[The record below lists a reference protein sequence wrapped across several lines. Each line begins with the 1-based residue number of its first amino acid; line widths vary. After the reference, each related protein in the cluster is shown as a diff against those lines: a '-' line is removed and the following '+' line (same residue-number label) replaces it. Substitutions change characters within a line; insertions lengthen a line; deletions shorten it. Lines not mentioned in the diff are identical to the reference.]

1 MAGLG
6 RPASMAA
13 GRGSRVFAVG
23 FALASLPR
31 PAIALPGLFAE
42 RGSELAPASG
52 SLTLSLRGAYR
63 ADMASG
69 RELVAIIE
77 LDVPLDRFFAQPP
90 DTRRPDDEQ
99 AQESEPPPAEE
110 PRPKAPR
117 PKLVLRL
124 TPALAR
130 KAVRAALHAA
140 GDGESRA
147 RLASI
152 ASRARSSAALP
163 ELRLGA
169 VHSTDQSL
177 RLSPTQADPYRYTQ
191 SGGVDLAFE
200 ARLTWKLDR
209 LVFADQELGVERI
222 RSERAQ
228 ARARLAQQV
237 LRALFDWQRA
247 ELKRRDP
254 ELSPEE
260 QAEAAVSALEALVTL
275 DVLTGGWFSQH
286 VAPRPA
292 SESADAE
299 SDAD

>member
-1 MAGLG
+1 
-6 RPASMAA
+6 MAA
-13 GRGSRVFAVG
+13 GRGSRAFAVG

-31 PAIALPGLFAE
+31 PAIALPSPFTE

-52 SLTLSLRGAYR
+52 SLTLSVRGGYR
-63 ADMASG
+63 ADAASG
-69 RELVAIIE
+69 RELIALVE
-77 LDVPLDRFFAQPP
+77 LNLPLDRFFAQPP
-90 DTRRPDDEQ
+90 ETARQEEEQ
-99 AQESEPPPAEE
+99 TQQTEPPAAEG
-110 PRPKAPR
+110 PRPKAP
-117 PKLVLRL
+117 PQKPVVRL

-130 KAVRAALHAA
+130 SAVRAALRAS

-147 RLASI
+147 RLDSI

-169 VHSTDQSL
+169 MHSTDQSL

-222 RSERAQ
+222 RSERAT

-237 LRALFDWQRA
+237 LRALFEWQRA
-247 ELKRRDP
+247 ELKQRDP
-254 ELSPEE
+254 ELTPEE

-292 SESADAE
+292 SESDEPRAE
-299 SDAD
+299 

>member
-1 MAGLG
+1 
-6 RPASMAA
+6 MAA
-13 GRGSRVFAVG
+13 GRGSRAFAVG

-31 PAIALPGLFAE
+31 PAIALPSPFAE

-52 SLTLSLRGAYR
+52 SLTLSLRGGYR
-63 ADMASG
+63 ADAASG
-69 RELVAIIE
+69 RELVALVE
-77 LDVPLDRFFAQPP
+77 LNIPLDRFFAQPP
-90 DTRRPDDEQ
+90 DATRPDDEQ
-99 AQESEPPPAEE
+99 APESEPPAAEE
-110 PRPKAPR
+110 PRPKAPPR
-117 PKLVLRL
+117 KLVVRL

-130 KAVRAALHAA
+130 SAVRAALRAS

-147 RLASI
+147 RLDSI

-169 VHSTDQSL
+169 MHSTDQSL

-222 RSERAQ
+222 RSERAA

-237 LRALFDWQRA
+237 LRALFEWQRA
-247 ELKRRDP
+247 ELKQRDP
-254 ELSPEE
+254 ELTPEE

-292 SESADAE
+292 SESEERRAE
-299 SDAD
+299 SSAD